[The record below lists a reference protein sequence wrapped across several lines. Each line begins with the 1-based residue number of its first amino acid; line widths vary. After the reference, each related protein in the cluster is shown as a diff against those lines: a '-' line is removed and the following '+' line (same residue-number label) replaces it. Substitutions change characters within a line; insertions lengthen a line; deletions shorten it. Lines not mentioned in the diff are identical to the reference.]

1 MYQAH
6 WGLQES
12 PFRGLPDP
20 RQFYQSPTHEE
31 ALARLH
37 FLVQERRR
45 LGLLVGPSGSGKSM
59 LFEVFADQLRR
70 GGASVAKFS
79 LLGIEPVEMLW
90 SLAAGWGLSPVASQ
104 GVASLWRSVTDR
116 LAEYRYQQLHAVA
129 LLDDADQADARVL
142 RQVARLTRL
151 DGSPDLRLTLV
162 LAGRNEGMAKLDS
175 RLLDL
180 AELRIEV
187 ETWEQSDTQDYLDSR
202 LAQAGRRSSVF
213 TEPAVAKLHELAH
226 GVPRRAAQLA
236 DLALL
241 AGAGQELQQID
252 ADVVEDVYRELAM

>member
-6 WGLQES
+6 WGLRES

-20 RQFYQSPTHEE
+20 RLFYQSPTHEE
-31 ALARLH
+31 ALARLQ
-37 FLVQERRR
+37 FLVHERRR

-59 LFEVFADQLRR
+59 LFEVFAEQMRR
-70 GGASVAKFS
+70 KGSAVAKLS

-90 SLAAGWGLSPVASQ
+90 QLAVGWGLSPEAS
-104 GVASLWRSVTDR
+104 SSLPLLWRKVTDR
-116 LAEYRYQQLHAVA
+116 LAEYRYQQLDAVA

-142 RQVARLTRL
+142 QQVTRLARL
-151 DGSPDLRLTLV
+151 DGSPELRLTLV
-162 LAGRNEGMAKLDS
+162 LAGRNEGMARLDS

-187 ETWEQSDTQDYLDSR
+187 ETWEPADTQDYLNSR
-202 LAQAGRRSSVF
+202 LAQAGRELPVF
-213 TEPAVAKLHELAH
+213 TEPAVARLHELAH
-226 GVPRRAAQLA
+226 GVPRRTAQLA

-252 ADVVEDVYRELAM
+252 ADVIEDVCRELAT